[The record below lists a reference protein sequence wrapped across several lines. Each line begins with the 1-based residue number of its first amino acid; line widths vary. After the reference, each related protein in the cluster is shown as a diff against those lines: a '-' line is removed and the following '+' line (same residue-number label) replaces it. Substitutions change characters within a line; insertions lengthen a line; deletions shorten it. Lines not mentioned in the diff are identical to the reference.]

1 MNNEVYQQTT
11 SINGSGCFTA
21 NRDSTIYIANVLL
34 PVSTSQNFYLADSQ
48 SSIIVQAISTPQ
60 VFNVYGFGNGNMV
73 GVTLPLLGNILNPAY
88 SYNPST
94 GILRLKS
101 LVYQDFNIGPGYN
114 PSLFLIVTDNGAGLP
129 QQYSVRFLIVA
140 LFHQE
145 LYPHL
150 VRLLVNPC
158 LPRQE
163 LIQPSTRPQ

>member
-1 MNNEVYQQTT
+1 MYFSASGVLPSVMALTAASWSNSGLMAFYQNQRSSGVVSLGTPLGSITNNGQICLNNEVYQQTT

-94 GILRLKS
+94 GILRLR
-101 LVYQDFNIGPGYN
+101 N
-114 PSLFLIVTDNGAGLP
+114 LFGV
-129 QQYSVRFLIVA
+129 SRF
-140 LFHQE
+140 
-145 LYPHL
+145 
-150 VRLLVNPC
+150 
-158 LPRQE
+158 
-163 LIQPSTRPQ
+163 